1 MNKEELIISEKYEN
15 LVDDSIEQL
24 YLNLYCGKVS
34 DNIKYKLLTLF
45 AFLHNKIN
53 YLLGSFN

>member
-24 YLNLYCGKVS
+24 YLNLW
-34 DNIKYKLLTLF
+34 I
-45 AFLHNKIN
+45 
-53 YLLGSFN
+53 